1 MAGGVCAHAATVML
15 ANALPKTSRRPA
27 RGLNGC
33 AGADLRGMLFIVVS
47 SRILIHA
54 SRMFLSMKASHKN
67 ERVDRELFP
76 IAQGSVPNCVP
87 RAAPPDDAVRRM
99 HSVMSSESLPPLK
112 KDAARR
118 TPRSPVWRDLAC
130 VLAATF
136 VAGALFARFDFN
148 EYAYRLM
155 RSAERFQLDEL
166 PPTLVVLAVG
176 FAWFAW
182 RRYREARSEVRRR
195 RALEEAEHL
204 LAENRRLASQALA
217 AQETER
223 RHLARELHDELGQ
236 YLNAISLDA
245 GRIHDLSAERE
256 AEIHR
261 LSLALMQS
269 ATHVYR
275 EIGGMIRKLRPIGL
289 DEFGLPTALEHCVD
303 GWRERL
309 PDATFT
315 FTVDGDFDNLSDA
328 LNITLYRLVQE
339 GLTNVSKFSRTSRV
353 EIYLARAPEEIVV
366 TMADDGPGVD
376 LAKPRK
382 GLGLIGMRERV
393 EALGGE
399 FHVASEPG
407 AGFLFCARVPA
418 QAGLPLPTDPRAPS
432 EPNEAVNA
440 ASADPAKSAK

>member
-1 MAGGVCAHAATVML
+1 MRSTVW
-15 ANALPKTSRRPA
+15 S
-27 RGLNGC
+27 
-33 AGADLRGMLFIVVS
+33 
-47 SRILIHA
+47 
-54 SRMFLSMKASHKN
+54 
-67 ERVDRELFP
+67 
-76 IAQGSVPNCVP
+76 
-87 RAAPPDDAVRRM
+87 
-99 HSVMSSESLPPLK
+99 
-112 KDAARR
+112 
-118 TPRSPVWRDLAC
+118 DLAC
-130 VLAATF
+130 VVLITVLA
-136 VAGALFARFDFN
+136 GMLFAAFDFN
-148 EYAYRLM
+148 EFTYRWT

-166 PPTLVVLAVG
+166 PATLVVLAIG

-182 RRYREARSEVRRR
+182 RRYRQAQREVRRR
-195 RALEEAEHL
+195 RALEEEAEHL
-204 LAENRRLASQALA
+204 LAENRRLASQAIA

-245 GRIHDLSAERE
+245 GRIRDLSLERE
-256 AEIHR
+256 PEVHR

-309 PDATFT
+309 PDAVFT
-315 FTVDGDFDNLSDA
+315 LAVDGDFNNLNDA

-339 GLTNVSKFSRTSRV
+339 GLTNVSKFARDARV
-353 EIYLARAPEEIVV
+353 EIYLARAPAGEIVV
-366 TMADDGPGVD
+366 TMTDDGPGVD
-376 LAKPRK
+376 LAKPRM

-399 FHVASEPG
+399 FHIASQPG

-418 QAGLPLPTDPRAPS
+418 QAGLPLPS
-432 EPNEAVNA
+432 ELNEGANG
-440 ASADPAKSAK
+440 ASVKSAK

>member
-1 MAGGVCAHAATVML
+1 
-15 ANALPKTSRRPA
+15 
-27 RGLNGC
+27 
-33 AGADLRGMLFIVVS
+33 
-47 SRILIHA
+47 
-54 SRMFLSMKASHKN
+54 MKASHKN
-67 ERVDRELFP
+67 GRVDRELFP
-76 IAQGSVPNCVP
+76 IAQGSVPNCVSGT
-87 RAAPPDDAVRRM
+87 ALHDEAVRRM
-99 HSVMSSESLPPLK
+99 DSVMPTESLPSTAQDTK
-112 KDAARR
+112 NAERR
-118 TPRSPVWRDLAC
+118 APVWRDLAC
-130 VLAATF
+130 VFGVTI
-136 VAGALFARFDFN
+136 VAGALFARFDFS
-148 EYAYRLM
+148 EFAYHWT

-166 PPTLVVLAVG
+166 PPTLVVLALG
-176 FAWFAW
+176 LAWFAW
-182 RRYREARSEVRRR
+182 RRYREAQSEVQRRR
-195 RALEEAEHL
+195 TLEEEAAHL
-204 LAENRRLASQALA
+204 LAENRRLANQALA

-236 YLNAISLDA
+236 YLNAMSLDA
-245 GRIHDLSAERE
+245 GRIRDLSAGRE

-269 ATHVYR
+269 GTHVYR

-315 FTVDGDFDNLSDA
+315 LAVDGDFDDLSDT

-339 GLTNVSKFSRTSRV
+339 GLTNVSKFARTSRV

-382 GLGLIGMRERV
+382 GLGLIGMRERL

-399 FHVASEPG
+399 FQIASEPG
-407 AGFLFCARVPA
+407 SGFLFCARVPA
-418 QAGLPLPTDPRAPS
+418 QAGLPLPTS
-432 EPNEAVNA
+432 VPNEAA
-440 ASADPAKSAK
+440 ADEAKSAK

>member
-1 MAGGVCAHAATVML
+1 
-15 ANALPKTSRRPA
+15 
-27 RGLNGC
+27 
-33 AGADLRGMLFIVVS
+33 
-47 SRILIHA
+47 
-54 SRMFLSMKASHKN
+54 
-67 ERVDRELFP
+67 
-76 IAQGSVPNCVP
+76 
-87 RAAPPDDAVRRM
+87 M
-99 HSVMSSESLPPLK
+99 HSVMPSESLPPLEK
-112 KDAARR
+112 HAARR
-118 TPRSPVWRDLAC
+118 APRSPVWRDLAC

-136 VAGALFARFDFN
+136 VAGALFARFDFS
-148 EYAYRLM
+148 EYAYRLT

-166 PPTLVVLAVG
+166 PPTLVVLAIG

-182 RRYREARSEVRRR
+182 RRYREAQSEVRRR
-195 RALEEAEHL
+195 RALEEEAEHL

-236 YLNAISLDA
+236 YLNAMSLDA
-245 GRIHDLSAERE
+245 GRIRDLSAGRE

-315 FTVDGDFDNLSDA
+315 LAVDGDFDNLSDA

-339 GLTNVSKFSRTSRV
+339 GLTNVSKFARMSRV

-376 LAKPRK
+376 LVKPRK

-418 QAGLPLPTDPRAPS
+418 QAGLPLPIEPR